1 MAVTTKTVAEYLAG
15 APFPPGTIAI
25 VDTAEAIGGL
35 TVEQISALA
44 GNGVVSL
51 NAHPSDDSSR
61 LALTLAQFEALGTVA
76 LSADDVI
83 ELADTEAAIRG
94 LTEEQVSALNAKG
107 VDIVNA
113 DGGSLQISRDL
124 ATWIARTN
132 LSFHSGDLVT
142 VSDNLKI
149 FGFSAQEIT
158 ALSNKG
164 VDVFDSTTNEINA
177 AFGTDQAIAFA
188 QSSMVFRDEDSV
200 TMTLSALAMSR
211 LSAAHL
217 AILGTKGI
225 DRIDVGD
232 DGFVLSLDQYKAI
245 TDPLHEIALTAT
257 DQITLALSLTDLAI
271 LRDSEIAGFAAN
283 NIDEVS
289 LNASGQFFGSLGAQ
303 TFIALADR
311 GITVIDASDDVLGLT
326 LAQYNALSSVGGM
339 KLTAADAVTL
349 SGNLGDVAALD
360 GGQIADMRTKGVDIL
375 TLRDT
380 GRVLGALAVDQ
391 IAALAAKGVDVL
403 DAQDNRLTLT
413 TAQYAALGTI
423 RLSAAD
429 VVTISSSVNYALS
442 SQADRLTLTGTALR
456 GTGNALS
463 NELVGNAKGNV
474 LSGLAGNDTLWGGL
488 GNDVLYGG
496 SGRDVFVFNTRPNK
510 STNRDMIKDF
520 SVVDDTIWLDN
531 AVFAKIGAGSLSSP
545 RKLASKYFTVGS
557 KATDPY
563 DRIIYDKKTGYLSY
577 DADGSGKGAA
587 VIFAKVAAGLK
598 MTSADFYVV

>member
-1 MAVTTKTVAEYLAG
+1 MAVTTKTVAEYLEG
-15 APFPPGTIAI
+15 APFPPGSIAI
-25 VDTAEAIGGL
+25 VDRAEAIGSL

-51 NAHPSDDSSR
+51 DAHPGDGSNR
-61 LALTLAQFEALGTVA
+61 LSLTLAQFEALGTVA

-83 ELADTEAAIRG
+83 ELAGTEAVIQG
-94 LTEEQVSALNAKG
+94 LTQEQVSALNAKG

-113 DGGSLQISRDL
+113 DGGSLRISKDL
-124 ATWIARTN
+124 AAWVAQTN
-132 LSFHSGDLVT
+132 LSFHGGDLVT
-142 VSDNLKI
+142 VSDDLKI
-149 FGFSAQEIT
+149 LGFSAQEIT

-164 VDVFDSTTNEINA
+164 VDVFDSTTDAINA
-177 AFGTDQAIAFA
+177 VFGTDQAIAFA
-188 QSSMVFRDEDSV
+188 QSSIVFRNEDTV

-217 AILGTKGI
+217 AILGVKGI
-225 DRIDVGD
+225 DRIDVSD

-257 DQITLALSLTDLAI
+257 DRITLALSLTDLAI
-271 LRDSEIAGFAAN
+271 LRDTEIAGFAAN
-283 NIDEVS
+283 NIDDVS
-289 LNASGQFFGSLGAQ
+289 LNASGQVLGSFGAQ
-303 TFIALADR
+303 TFIGLAER
-311 GITVIDASDDVLGLT
+311 GVTIIDASDNVLGLT

-339 KLTAADAVTL
+339 KLTGEDAVTL
-349 SGNLGDVAALD
+349 TGNLGDLAALD
-360 GGQIADMRTKGVDIL
+360 AGQIAEMHTRGVDTL

-380 GRVLGALAVDQ
+380 GRVLGALAADQ

-474 LSGLAGNDTLWGGL
+474 LSGMAGNDTLWGGL
-488 GNDVLYGG
+488 GNDTLHGG
-496 SGRDVFVFNTRPNK
+496 SGKDVFVFNTRPK
-510 STNRDMIKDF
+510 TGNRDLIKDF
-520 SVVDDTIWLDN
+520 SVVHDTIWLDN
-531 AVFAKIGAGSLSSP
+531 AVFTKIGAGSLSSP
-545 RKLASKYFTVGS
+545 RKLASKYFTVGT

-587 VIFAKVAAGLK
+587 VIFAKLAAGLK
-598 MTSADFYVV
+598 MTYADFYVV